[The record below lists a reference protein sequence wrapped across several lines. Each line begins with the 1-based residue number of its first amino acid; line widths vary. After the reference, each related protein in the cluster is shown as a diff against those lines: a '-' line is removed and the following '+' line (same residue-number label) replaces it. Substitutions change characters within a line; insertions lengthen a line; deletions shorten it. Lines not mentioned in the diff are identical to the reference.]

1 MSFCEISYLGFLL
14 KFVNMFW
21 FLLQLDK
28 NNTLYVMT
36 YMHLWS
42 LVTIDQMRAK
52 AEEIVEH
59 CALSTISCEG
69 QMSVFERYQSCIS
82 LPTVSE
88 LLIVIVLMIHKEIL
102 YCGLEY
108 MVFAVKVFTNL
119 IPRDNNG
126 ANTLEVS
133 YSVDI
138 SWLVI

>member
-1 MSFCEISYLGFLL
+1 
-14 KFVNMFW
+14 
-21 FLLQLDK
+21 
-28 NNTLYVMT
+28 
-36 YMHLWS
+36 
-42 LVTIDQMRAK
+42 MRAK

-138 SWLVI
+138 S